1 MMQSDP
7 NRRARGDQKI
17 HEILGQRA
25 EQVEHSLGDIAPDLA
40 TYVIETIYGE
50 IYQSPVL
57 DARTRQIVTVAALA
71 TLGNA
76 APQLRTHIGG
86 ALRCGVTR
94 GQLVEIMMQLVPYV
108 GVAAAIN
115 GAAACREVFAA
126 ADQSAG
132 KP

>member
-1 MMQSDP
+1 MQSDP
-7 NRRARGDQKI
+7 TRRAKGEQKI
-17 HEILGQRA
+17 HEILGQKA
-25 EQVEHSLGDIAPDLA
+25 EQVERSLGDIAPDLA
-40 TYVIETIYGE
+40 TYVLETIYGE
-50 IYQSPVL
+50 IYQSTVL

-94 GQLVEIMMQLVPYV
+94 EELVEIMMQLVPYV
-108 GVAAAIN
+108 GVSAAIN
-115 GAAACREVFAA
+115 RVAGCKDAFAA

-132 KP
+132 KV